1 MSDEQSQPD
10 GEFRRLCAEIVA
22 EALSETQW
30 AERESDD
37 MFQTEHYSGGYDA
50 TEAAFCFSHYREDGS
65 EWWFQ
70 LSLDDV
76 ARVARGDPV
85 ILDERPSE

>member
-1 MSDEQSQPD
+1 VNDTKPD
-10 GEFRRLCAEIVA
+10 AEFLALCREIVA
-22 EALSETQW
+22 AGLTESEW

-37 MFQTEHYSGGYDA
+37 MFQTEHYAGGYDA
-50 TEAAFCFSHYREDGS
+50 TESAFCFSHYRGDGS

-76 ARVARGDPV
+76 GRVARGEQV
-85 ILDERPSE
+85 ALGERPAE

>member
-1 MSDEQSQPD
+1 
-10 GEFRRLCAEIVA
+10 
-22 EALSETQW
+22 
-30 AERESDD
+30 

-76 ARVARGDPV
+76 ARVARGEPV